1 MAYDLPLN
9 SLENQW
15 MPFTDNKS
23 FKNNPRLITS
33 AKKMYLTSHRNTKI
47 LDGSSGLFC
56 SPAGHCHPKIIEAV
70 NKQLSL
76 NTYTS
81 PFGSA
86 HPLSFKLAEKVSELT
101 PHRMNHIFFVNSGS
115 EAIDTAIKIVMSY
128 FSARNENRYRF
139 VSRERAYHGV
149 NIGGLSLSGMAN
161 NRRNFPVVM
170 PNVVHLRHTWTGE
183 ELNKKGQP
191 QKGIEL
197 ADDLERF
204 ATLYGGET
212 IAACFV
218 EPVAGS
224 TGTLVPPVGYLQ
236 RLREICDKYGI
247 LLVFDEV
254 ITGFG
259 RMGKNFAS
267 NKFDVIPDIMTMA
280 KALTNGS
287 MPMGAVC
294 VKDEIYDLIT
304 DKANPGSIEFFH
316 GYTYSAHPCACA
328 AGIASLEIYKEED
341 LFSRSNDLSEYF
353 LDTLFTLSDHEL
365 VKDVRGIG
373 LMGGVELHQSEYP
386 GKIGSNFQTKLFWN
400 GLHVKFTADTG
411 IIAPMFIYEKHH
423 IDELIEKFRLTLN
436 QLLKK

>member
-1 MAYDLPLN
+1 MAYDIPLN

-15 MPFTDNKS
+15 MPFTDNKD

-33 AKKMYLTSHRNTKI
+33 AKEMYMTSHRGTKI

-70 NKQLSL
+70 NKQIQK

-81 PFGSA
+81 PFGSG
-86 HPLSFKLAEKVSELT
+86 HPESFKLAEKITKIT
-101 PHRMNHIFFVNSGS
+101 PDEMNHVFFVNSGS

-128 FSARNENRYRF
+128 FSSKNENRYRF

-161 NRRNFPVVM
+161 NRKSFPLVI

-191 QKGIEL
+191 SKGVEL
-197 ADDLERF
+197 ANDLERF
-204 ATLYGGET
+204 ANNYGGES

-224 TGTLVPPVGYLQ
+224 TGTLVPPVGYLK
-236 RLREICDKYGI
+236 RLREICNKYGI

-259 RMGKNFAS
+259 RMGTNFAAD
-267 NKFDVIPDIMTMA
+267 KFDVKPDIMTMA

-294 VKDEIYDLIT
+294 VHDKIYNLIT
-304 DKANPGSIEFFH
+304 ENAIPGSIEFFH
-316 GYTYSAHPCACA
+316 GYTYSGHPCSCA
-328 AGIASLEIYKEED
+328 AGIASLNIYEEED
-341 LFSRSNDLSEYF
+341 LFERANNLSDYF
-353 LDTLFTLSDHEL
+353 LEALFTLSDHDL

-373 LMGGVELHQSEYP
+373 LMGGVELHLRNKAGE
-386 GKIGSNFQTKLFWN
+386 IGSEFQKKLFWN
-400 GLHVKFTADTG
+400 GLHVKFTSDTG
-411 IIAPMFIYEKHH
+411 IIAPMFIFEKQH
-423 IDELIEKFRLTLN
+423 IDELIEKFRKTLD
-436 QLLKK
+436 QFGK